1 LKSHTLLLASLLIV
15 GSVGL
20 VMTIAWLAVQWT
32 LDPNSATW
40 LTRMLP
46 GWSKIDVDNPYAPKT
61 LPEIRGAIDAQGL
74 IPGEVIILE
83 TDDPSET
90 TRAKAPPDLLL
101 PVLAQRQYCELSNCQ
116 EIVELRVYQSESRA
130 LRYSKQ
136 GNLYYLVSQLAV
148 TGPAESYAISPLSN
162 TNAAPPG
169 SNQSLPLSVL
179 EPFEQGTPQGGIWL
193 NLRGMQMQGST
204 QISYGQ
210 VLHYNRDRAHLAM
223 MAQWTSSI
231 AKSPSWQQLTGNDT
245 PELIVDRTIGLEPAF
260 EVYQLQPRDFYLH
273 PIQLT
278 PISIAEPAIDS
289 RTYKNALYLAR
300 NGLWSPALDIL
311 RTLKREL
318 GRKWTPAAQ
327 TQLDFVQL
335 HARFTQTQA
344 NADWASPGET
354 VRAAII
360 DGRWEEALQVF
371 EASPENRLAITS
383 ILAADNGRLW
393 KRVNAKLRISVA
405 DESVMAWG
413 ALILAAQEDKK
424 RSLKWL
430 NEEFGYTPEP
440 NGRIAKVLAQ
450 LEAARLP

>member
-1 LKSHTLLLASLLIV
+1 MMS
-15 GSVGL
+15 
-20 VMTIAWLAVQWT
+20 IAWLAVQWT
-32 LDPNSATW
+32 IDPNSATW

-74 IPGEVIILE
+74 IPGEAIPLE
-83 TDDPSET
+83 TDDSSDSTP
-90 TRAKAPPDLLL
+90 RAKAPPDLLL

-136 GNLYYLVSQLAV
+136 GNSYYLVSQLAV

-179 EPFEQGTPQGGIWL
+179 ERFEQGTPPGGIWL

-231 AKSPSWQQLTGNDT
+231 AKSPSWQQLTGDET
-245 PELIVDRTIGLEPAF
+245 PELIVDRSIGLEPAF

-273 PIQLT
+273 PIQLA
-278 PISIAEPAIDS
+278 PISIAEPALDS

-300 NGLWSPALDIL
+300 NGLWSPALEIL

-318 GRKWTPAAQ
+318 GRKWTPVAQ
-327 TQLDFVQL
+327 QQLDFVQL

-360 DGRWEEALQVF
+360 DGRWEEALRVF

-393 KRVNAKLRISVA
+393 KRVNATLRVSLA
-405 DESVMAWG
+405 DETVMAWG

-430 NEEFGYTPEP
+430 NEEFNYTPEP